1 MTNEKIEQLVSD
13 NKTIEIDDVEFEVN
27 PLTTK
32 QFLKTQVI
40 GQNQDKGEAM
50 LYMLDK
56 SLENEDIN
64 KQGIRDSPAKFVMAL
79 QDVVE
84 EVNDFG
90 DFFDEDEKQEALEKL
105 Q

>member
-1 MTNEKIEQLVSD
+1 MTNEKIEQLVSE
-13 NKTIEIDDVEFEVN
+13 NETVQIDDVNFEIN
-27 PLTTK
+27 PLNTK
-32 QFLKTQVI
+32 EFLKTQVI

-56 SLENEDIN
+56 SLKNEDIN
-64 KQGIRDSPAKFVMAL
+64 KKGIREAPAKFVMAV
-79 QDVVE
+79 QDTVE